1 MPPPQL
7 RPSEHNTNTSFT
19 YSIYEGMG
27 DIFLNGQQQP
37 PSICDKI
44 LLSDCC
50 WIKVLLKCLLF
61 FFLSLKEKV
70 SGISILLQKKK
81 ESVKDKKKFF
91 FMSTTA
97 GGVK

>member
-1 MPPPQL
+1 MPPASAQL
-7 RPSEHNTNTSFT
+7 CPPEHNTSFT

-44 LLSDCC
+44 LLSDC

-61 FFLSLKEKV
+61 FSLSLKEKV
-70 SGISILLQKKK
+70 FWHFNFASKKK
-81 ESVKDKKKFF
+81 ESVEDKKKFF